1 MTPAGSEGRNVWM
14 DAKNGKI
21 KEQTREIRELRNEV
35 TGILSDGAGIRR
47 VRESNTG
54 SIFQRLKGYATGPG
68 K

>member
-1 MTPAGSEGRNVWM
+1 M